1 MSGKTLVGFGFGPI
15 QSGLFVY
22 EAYRSGNFHRLVI
35 AEIMP
40 DLVDAMRRS
49 DGTYCIN
56 VATGTGI
63 EHHVVEGVE
72 IYNPRVPRDRDALAA
87 AVSGATEITT
97 ALPSVDFFGS
107 GEQGDVVDVLRCGLT
122 QKAETGGSQAII
134 YTAENDKRAAE
145 ILKRRLD
152 AVATPMDG
160 TQCLNTVI
168 GKMSGVVADRQLIAD
183 ENLKPLTNTTSRAVL
198 VEEFNRI
205 LISKIQLPGFA
216 RGIEVFEE
224 KHNLLP
230 FEDAKL
236 HGHNAAHALMGYLL
250 WEHDKTFMSDA
261 LDDPNLVSFVRDA
274 FVHESGAA
282 LCSKHGGVDPLF
294 TDEGL
299 AAYVSDLVERMLNPF
314 LRDTVDRVTRDP
326 RRKLGWNDRLIG
338 TMRMVL
344 GAGIE
349 PERFAR
355 GAAAALR
362 CLQLEDNRPGEVLLP
377 EIWNNTPESSP
388 DAEAVLAR
396 IVGPHP
402 SQFLD
407 RF

>member
-22 EAYRSGNFHRLVI
+22 EASRSGNFDRLVI

-40 DLVDAMRRS
+40 DLVDALRRS
-49 DGTYCIN
+49 GGTYCIN
-56 VATGTGI
+56 IATGSGI

-72 IYNPRVPRDRDALAA
+72 IYNPRVPRDRDALVA

-97 ALPSVDFFGS
+97 ALPSVDVFGS
-107 GEQGDVVDVLRCGLT
+107 GEQGDVVDVLRYGLT
-122 QKAETGGSQAII
+122 QKDESGGPQAII

-145 ILKRRLD
+145 ILKQRLD
-152 AVATPMDG
+152 AHATPMDG

-168 GKMSGVVADRQLIAD
+168 GKMSGVVADRQRIAD
-183 ENLKPLTNTTSRAVL
+183 ENLKPLTDTTSSAVL
-198 VEEFNRI
+198 VEKFNRI
-205 LISKIQLPGFA
+205 LMSKIRLPGFS
-216 RGIEVFEE
+216 RGIAVFEE
-224 KHNLLP
+224 KRSLVP

-236 HGHNAAHALMGYLL
+236 YGHNAAHALMGYLL
-250 WEHDKTFMSDA
+250 REHGRTFMPDA
-261 LDDPNLVSFVRDA
+261 LDDPDLVSFVRDA

-282 LCSKHGGVDPLF
+282 LCSKYGGVDPLF
-294 TDEGL
+294 TGDGL
-299 AAYVSDLVERMLNPF
+299 AAYVNDLMERMLNPF
-314 LRDTVDRVTRDP
+314 LRDTVVRVTRDP

-349 PERFAR
+349 PERFSR
-355 GAAAALR
+355 GAAAAMR

-377 EIWNNTPESSP
+377 EIWNTAPESSS
-388 DAEAVLAR
+388 DVRAVLER
-396 IVGPHP
+396 IVGPH
-402 SQFLD
+402 
-407 RF
+407 